1 MSQQTLVEH
10 PEHRCPVLDSHCKS
24 VLGPIRGRAIL
35 MQQLQLQNME
45 QNKEGVLHAND
56 AKD

>member
-10 PEHRCPVLDSHCKS
+10 PEHQCPALDSHCKS

-35 MQQLQLQNME
+35 MQQLQNME
-45 QNKEGVLHAND
+45 QNKKGVLHAND